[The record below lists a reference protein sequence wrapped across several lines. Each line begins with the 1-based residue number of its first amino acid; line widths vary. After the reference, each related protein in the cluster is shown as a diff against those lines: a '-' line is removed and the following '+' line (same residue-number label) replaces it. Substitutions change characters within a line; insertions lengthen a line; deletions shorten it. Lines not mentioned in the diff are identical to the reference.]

1 MQKLIL
7 LLFILTTNISLNS
20 QTFEWARNF
29 EIPDISNESFKTDR
43 KGNVYQLGSFY
54 GTVDFDPGI
63 GVYNLTAPTG
73 RFDIYILKLDK
84 NGDFVWAKSLGGKD
98 WESGN
103 SIALDSYNNVY
114 ITGNFNGILDFDPGV
129 GVYNLQSKGGDDMFI
144 LKLDENGDFVW
155 VKSLGGLYLDIGTS
169 IIIDS
174 DNNIITTGFFGGTI
188 DFDLGPNIFNLTSKG
203 KYDIFILK
211 LDKYGNFVWAKSI
224 GGLKNDQAYSIY
236 LDSENNIYTSG
247 YFSGTVDFDP
257 GTGVSTL
264 STNVGEYD
272 IFILKMDEDG
282 NFVWAKSIPELSK
295 LHNVSISF
303 DSNDDI
309 YVTGYFKDTID
320 LDLGMTVHN
329 LVSNDGSDIFLLKM
343 NKDGNFIWAKGIG
356 SLGDEVSSS
365 IILDSNDDIYIT
377 GYFSETMNFDLGID
391 TFILSS
397 IGDRDI
403 FILKL
408 NENGNFIWVKSI
420 GGLKDDRTYSIFLD
434 SENNIY
440 TSGQFHGTVDFD
452 PGLDTFYLTTV
463 ENYFNTFILKLSQCP
478 TTFDTMKINTCDSF
492 TWIDGNTYT
501 ANTDTAKY
509 ILENAAG
516 CDSIVTLDLTILHND
531 TVMHNI
537 TSCDQFILKN
547 DTISNSGTY
556 TFDTINVSG
565 CDSTS
570 IFNLTIL
577 KSTKEHII
585 VSACDSFLWKN
596 NSFTETGIFFFDTI
610 NTAGCDST
618 IILDLT
624 VNKKSDSLL
633 QITACDSYFWHDSI
647 ITSSG
652 IYRFDTLNTA
662 GCDSS
667 VSLNLTIVHTLES
680 LDTLY
685 ICQGDTVSVFDSD
698 FYGDTLISKTFVS
711 SDGCDSI
718 RYFKIITTPL
728 PESSILKSVCEGDSV
743 FVIDRWLSEE
753 GEYIIRKENSGD
765 CDSIYHVFIEK
776 RPVLSSFDTI
786 FICKGDTISVFG
798 FEVFDES
805 DLEQSFV
812 GSNDCDSTVFVHV
825 AVLEP
830 VFSHSSI
837 TLCPGDSVFLN
848 NQWVKSQG
856 QYQEVFTGSNT
867 CDSISNIDV
876 TVLPKPDKPEI
887 EINCEE
893 ATVLAKVSDSDDK
906 DWNILWSNGD
916 TSESTVFTGNE
927 PAYVVFSAAPG
938 CKIQYDFSIPLI
950 PDLSLLPL
958 INDTVIEAGTVLTY
972 DIDLD
977 TSQWAV
983 LWTPS
988 EIFDCNS
995 CTSVKIQVKTTTEIS
1010 LSMTHIS
1017 GCTYQRVFIIDINER
1032 QLYIPDIFTPDG
1044 DGINDLWKIQSP
1056 YGIDIISCKIFDRW
1070 GELLYLSDKNIAWD
1084 GTFKGKNV
1092 SQGVYVYVIEYRDG
1106 SGEKHIVSGDI
1117 TVVR

>member
-1 MQKLIL
+1 M
-7 LLFILTTNISLNS
+7 FIS
-20 QTFEWARNF
+20 
-29 EIPDISNESFKTDR
+29 
-43 KGNVYQLGSFY
+43 
-54 GTVDFDPGI
+54 
-63 GVYNLTAPTG
+63 
-73 RFDIYILKLDK
+73 KLDV
-84 NGDFVWAKSLGGKD
+84 NGDFVWAKSNINEDGRNMKGF
-98 WESGN
+98 
-103 SIALDSYNNVY
+103 SIH
-114 ITGNFNGILDFDPGV
+114 
-129 GVYNLQSKGGDDMFI
+129 
-144 LKLDENGDFVW
+144 
-155 VKSLGGLYLDIGTS
+155 
-169 IIIDS
+169 IDRS
-174 DNNIITTGFFGGTI
+174 QN
-188 DFDLGPNIFNLTSKG
+188 
-203 KYDIFILK
+203 
-211 LDKYGNFVWAKSI
+211 
-224 GGLKNDQAYSIY
+224 IY
-236 LDSENNIYTSG
+236 LTG
-247 YFSGTVDFDP
+247 AFSGTQYLEF
-257 GTGVSTL
+257 GQ
-264 STNVGEYD
+264 
-272 IFILKMDEDG
+272 
-282 NFVWAKSIPELSK
+282 
-295 LHNVSISF
+295 
-303 DSNDDI
+303 
-309 YVTGYFKDTID
+309 
-320 LDLGMTVHN
+320 
-329 LVSNDGSDIFLLKM
+329 
-343 NKDGNFIWAKGIG
+343 
-356 SLGDEVSSS
+356 
-365 IILDSNDDIYIT
+365 
-377 GYFSETMNFDLGID
+377 D
-391 TFILSS
+391 TFN
-397 IGDRDI
+397 
-403 FILKL
+403 LK
-408 NENGNFIWVKSI
+408 V
-420 GGLKDDRTYSIFLD
+420 
-434 SENNIY
+434 
-440 TSGQFHGTVDFD
+440 HGRGATDV
-452 PGLDTFYLTTV
+452 
-463 ENYFNTFILKLSQCP
+463 FILKLSQCP
-478 TTFDTMKINTCDSF
+478 TTFDTMQINTCDSF

-718 RYFKIITTPL
+718 RYFRIITTPL
-728 PESSILKSVCEGDSV
+728 PDSSILKSVCEGDSV

-798 FEVFDES
+798 FEVFDKS